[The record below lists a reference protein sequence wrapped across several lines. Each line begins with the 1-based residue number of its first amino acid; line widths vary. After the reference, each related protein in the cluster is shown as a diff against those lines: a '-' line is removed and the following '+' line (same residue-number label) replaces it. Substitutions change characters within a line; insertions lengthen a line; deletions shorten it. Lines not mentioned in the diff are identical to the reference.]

1 MPTTD
6 QAGFQASGIYGIQG
20 NGSVASDNWNFKENY
35 VQDDEYQGTSGSFIA
50 SESTLI
56 CAGPA
61 SAANMM
67 DVIKV
72 GLAPSI
78 QISQNI
84 PQQRIYEIGSMRCHI
99 LNGIPVGGLTISRMI
114 YNGPSLLRAVYGNLY
129 NLDGT
134 LSDIAKS
141 GMNSGNPAGLAS
153 NVALAASWASMVAYP
168 DKVMDA
174 DGAGGN
180 KLWLSLW
187 DQRLKLPFGLAIY
200 MQDVSGNAAGGV
212 YYEGCKVNSSQ
223 YGQSS
228 GQMVMMEGISVAF
241 DRAVPLVNT
250 PGITY

>member
-1 MPTTD
+1 MATSTIKELL
-6 QAGFQASGIYGIQG
+6 GIDG
-20 NGSVASDNWNFKENY
+20 NVDTWNFRENF
-35 VQDDEYQGTSGSFIA
+35 VQTDENQGTAGMFIA
-50 SESTLI
+50 AESTLI

-61 SAANMM
+61 TVSDMIS
-67 DVIKV
+67 VIKI
-72 GLAPSI
+72 GLSPSI

-114 YNGPSLLRAVYGNLY
+114 YNGPSLLRAIYGNLY
-129 NLDGT
+129 DDNGNLTQLGLQGLNT
-134 LSDIAKS
+134 NSSSVQQNISNAWNNIA
-141 GMNSGNPAGLAS
+141 NN
-153 NVALAASWASMVAYP
+153 P

-174 DGAGGN
+174 DSKTG
-180 KLWLSLW
+180 LWLSLW

-200 MQDVSGNAAGGV
+200 MQDVAGNAVGGC

-241 DRAVPLVNT
+241 DRAVPIVHGMGNT
-250 PGITY
+250 Y

>member
-1 MPTTD
+1 MAATPTDLTGIAQLYD
-6 QAGFQASGIYGIQG
+6 SGT
-20 NGSVASDNWNFKENY
+20 SAPDNWNFKENF
-35 VQDDEYQGTSGSFIA
+35 VQEDEYQGTSGSFIA
-50 SESTLI
+50 AESTLI

-61 SAANMM
+61 TAADMLS
-67 DVIKV
+67 VVKI

-129 NLDGT
+129 NSDGSLT
-134 LSDIAKS
+134 SLAKS
-141 GMNSGNPAGLAS
+141 GMVSGSLNVNSNI
-153 NVALAASWASMVAYP
+153 ALANSWNSMVKYP

-174 DGAGGN
+174 DSN
-180 KLWLSLW
+180 QQLWLSLW

-241 DRAVPLVNT
+241 DRAVPLVHT
-250 PGITY
+250 PGATY